1 MYCKTNKGLPG
12 ASWNM
17 VRDLLMEIF
26 LGYISSSLYHGLG
39 PMIWYFP
46 LQTLKLRGYELF
58 ALAYVSPLILI
69 STSIWKL
76 VNKRGIILLL
86 RLITLGGIAS
96 YQTPNPVIRVVFL
109 ASGVASS
116 LLVQAVTWWSGSI
129 QQRVCRIWGFILSHF
144 LLLAIRIWFTSLN
157 PVWHYTAFNAAILSL
172 GVIVTLDRLHS
183 DFQKYPLE
191 TEGRTSRERK
201 ACFRWTIPAAA
212 YGSLLFLTHWIFG
225 EVSLVSR
232 WAVSGHPRSGPD
244 PNPYG
249 GIILLA
255 LAIGMMLSFWPNII
269 NKISFWLIGVAS
281 AIGIFCLRRE
291 EAFVSGTMLSIYT
304 MSLWPHMVERMIGSG
319 HPGKVLGTAMLVY
332 VLEMLA
338 TVWCT
343 AYNFVPGGVIA
354 REKTGVILGLLV
366 VLTGLGLWVG
376 PQPKSFLSE
385 SIKNPVLKH
394 CVKFVKLL
402 LWLFVGIG
410 LLGLGLR
417 FQVYQKK
424 LLNQPVKKVF
434 SAMIWSCRFGIDNQG
449 WSSLEKSAKLIKQT
463 DADFI
468 TILESDSSKPYL
480 GNNDLTMWLGEK
492 LGFYTDFG
500 PSTKDHTWGE
510 MTLSRYPIIQSTHHL
525 LPSPHG
531 ELAPAISMTVNI
543 SGNLV
548 DFVVA
553 HFGNK
558 KDELD
563 RNLQAEYTSN
573 LLKESQRPL
582 VFLGYINSVPGS
594 RNYIQ
599 LLKIGNVK
607 DIANNDP
614 FRWCEYIMY
623 RDLIRLGFARISHG
637 GLSDTEIQMARFQIP
652 NDSTHFLDH
661 DRLEVISKHVP
672 KESRFNHRFG
682 SFKMGHNREQFHH
695 YHMNTPK
702 YFLLEN
708 F

>member
-1 MYCKTNKGLPG
+1 
-12 ASWNM
+12 
-17 VRDLLMEIF
+17 
-26 LGYISSSLYHGLG
+26 
-39 PMIWYFP
+39 MIWYFP

-96 YQTPNPVIRVVFL
+96 YQTPNPVIRVVYC
-109 ASGVASS
+109 SV
-116 LLVQAVTWWSGSI
+116 
-129 QQRVCRIWGFILSHF
+129 WGFLTFYFHF

-244 PNPYG
+244 PNPCG

-354 REKTGVILGLLV
+354 REKTGVILG
-366 VLTGLGLWVG
+366 
-376 PQPKSFLSE
+376 K
-385 SIKNPVLKH
+385 
-394 CVKFVKLL
+394 L

-661 DRLEVISKHVP
+661 DRLEVISKHVCF
-672 KESRFNHRFG
+672 FNRFG